1 MILLSKYCLHER
13 TASQRHPH
21 PSWLMHRIQQSK
33 EYSTS
38 TRKAPLKEFEEV
50 STPSSMANSKYVIP
64 HAWIQCSWSCRRL
77 GERFIN
83 QIDGLVIWASWL
95 YLNSHVGKLT
105 PENYRYEYV
114 RQFEKNERLLQNTWM
129 VIRLDGRG
137 FTKLTAR
144 YNFQKPNDERALRLM
159 NEAAMNVVMELPDVV
174 LAYGQSDEY
183 R

>member
-1 MILLSKYCLHER
+1 M
-13 TASQRHPH
+13 
-21 PSWLMHRIQQSK
+21 
-33 EYSTS
+33 
-38 TRKAPLKEFEEV
+38 
-50 STPSSMANSKYVIP
+50 
-64 HAWIQCSWSCRRL
+64 